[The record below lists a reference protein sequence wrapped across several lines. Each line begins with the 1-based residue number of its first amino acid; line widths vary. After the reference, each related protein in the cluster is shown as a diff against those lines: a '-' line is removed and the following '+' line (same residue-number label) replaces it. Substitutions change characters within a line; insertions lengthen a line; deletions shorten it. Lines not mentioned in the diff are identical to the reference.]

1 MKTVMQV
8 HQEIIERVMTEKVKG
23 DITIEGRGY
32 SYTEYS
38 EINKLT
44 VTFNISFRKVDKDH
58 YEVTDNRVFKYD
70 NESFERTGTTKY
82 KMFWYREEANQMGI

>member
-8 HQEIIERVMTEKVKG
+8 QQEIINRIMTEKVN
-23 DITIEGRGY
+23 DNITIEGRGL

-38 EINKLT
+38 PTNKVT
-44 VTFNISFRKVDKDH
+44 VTFNISFRKICDEY

-70 NESFERTGTTKY
+70 DEPVSVTGTTKY
-82 KMFWYREEANQMGI
+82 KMKWYH